1 VQSGDASAILAA
13 KKKKRRIMYLKQRL
27 DTFVDAIIAI
37 ILTIMVLALPVD
49 ITGSNINYLSL
60 AKSVGVY
67 AVSFCFVS
75 NIWYQHAVAFGQ
87 IEKVSRNLVIWDL
100 ILMFVLSLIPEVTKI
115 MASVED
121 NYAVMLY
128 GGVYL
133 LVTFVQSGVIRQIVN
148 SRFSSHDDRK
158 RLYQA
163 IYGDS
168 NLEMGGLILA
178 NIVLAYFFPR
188 VAMILFIVITVRSFF
203 ASATDEEKLNDVGS
217 MSQDDRKQY
226 VELNARDKRDY
237 LNLLRSYGR
246 QTRRPGQT
254 ETQYQQQRD
263 QLAQKLQRYGVTPE
277 MLQRWEE
284 RKRQANTR
292 YGNGVWG
299 GGRNADAIANDRH
312 ASHRN

>member
-1 VQSGDASAILAA
+1 
-13 KKKKRRIMYLKQRL
+13 MYLKQRL

-37 ILTIMVLALPVD
+37 ILTIMVLALPVN
-49 ITGSNINYLSL
+49 ITGNNIDYLSL

-87 IEKVSRNLVIWDL
+87 IEKVSRTLVIWDL
-100 ILMFVLSLIPEVTKI
+100 ILMFVLSLVPEVTKI

-121 NYAVMLY
+121 NYSVMLY

-133 LVTFVQSGVIRQIVN
+133 LVTFVQAGVIRQIVS
-148 SRFSSHDDRK
+148 SRFTSHDDQM

-203 ASATDEEKLNDVGS
+203 ASATDEEKLNDIGN
-217 MSQDDRKQY
+217 MTQDDRNQY
-226 VELNARDKRDY
+226 VELNGREKRDY

-254 ETQYQQQRD
+254 EAQYQQQRE

-277 MLQRWEE
+277 MLKKWEE
-284 RKRQANTR
+284 RKKQANTR

-299 GGRNADAIANDRH
+299 GGRNAAQDSRRSVGAATNDAHN
-312 ASHRN
+312 SNRN

>member
-1 VQSGDASAILAA
+1 
-13 KKKKRRIMYLKQRL
+13 MYLKQRL

-49 ITGSNINYLSL
+49 ITGNNIDYNSL
-60 AKSVGVY
+60 AKAVGVY
-67 AVSFCFVS
+67 AVSFCFVA

-87 IEKVSRNLVIWDL
+87 IEKVNRNLVVWDL
-100 ILMFVLSLIPEVTKI
+100 ILVFVLSLVPEVTKI

-121 NYAVMLY
+121 NYSVMLY

-133 LVTFVQSGVIRQIVN
+133 LVTFVQSGVIRQIVH
-148 SRFSSHDDRK
+148 SRFTSHEDMK

-203 ASATDEEKLNDVGS
+203 ANASDEEALADIENLT
-217 MSQDDRKQY
+217 QDDRKQY
-226 VELNARDKRDY
+226 AELNGHQKRDY
-237 LNLLRSYGR
+237 LRLLRSYGQ

-254 ETQYQQQRD
+254 DEQFQAQRK
-263 QLAQKLQRYGVTPE
+263 QLAQTIEKKYGVTPE
-277 MLQRWEE
+277 VLQRWEAGWQKASE
-284 RKRQANTR
+284 AR
-292 YGNGVWG
+292 GNRAWSRGDF
-299 GGRNADAIANDRH
+299 NARRELRH
-312 ASHRN
+312 ASGDHQNDDKD

>member
-1 VQSGDASAILAA
+1 
-13 KKKKRRIMYLKQRL
+13 MYLKQRL

-121 NYAVMLY
+121 NYSVMLY

-133 LVTFVQSGVIRQIVN
+133 LVTFVQSGVIRQIVH
-148 SRFSSHDDRK
+148 SRFTSHDDRK

-168 NLEMGGLILA
+168 NLEIGGLILA

-203 ASATDEEKLNDVGS
+203 ASATDEEKLDDVDS
-217 MSQDDRKQY
+217 MSQDDRQQY
-226 VELNARDKRDY
+226 VQLNGRDKREY

-254 ETQYQQQRD
+254 EAQYQQPRD

-277 MLQRWEE
+277 MLQQWEE
-284 RKRQANTR
+284 RKRHANTR
-292 YGNGVWG
+292 NGNGVWG
-299 GGRNADAIANDRH
+299 GGRNAAQDPSRNVGAAANNRH
-312 ASHRN
+312 RDNRN